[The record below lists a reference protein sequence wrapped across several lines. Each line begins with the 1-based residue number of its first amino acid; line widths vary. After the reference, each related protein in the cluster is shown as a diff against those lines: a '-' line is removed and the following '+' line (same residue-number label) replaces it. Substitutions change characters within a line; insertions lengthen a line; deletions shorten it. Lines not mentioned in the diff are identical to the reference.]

1 MATTRTTYRNLF
13 DLLVSLGFS
22 ERTLEDPKGSR
33 AFTHDQTDTVLL
45 FRRATTDQVTPAD
58 ALSTEVHLQGKGII
72 AEPLDALLGAKTLA
86 K

>member
-1 MATTRTTYRNLF
+1 MAMTRTTYRNLF

-22 ERTLEDPKGSR
+22 ERTLEGPKDSR
-33 AFTHDQTDTVLL
+33 SFTHDQTDTILL

-72 AEPLDALLGAKTLA
+72 AELLDALLGARAFA